1 MNTTEILKNIAQR
14 CGGDIYLGI
23 VGPVRVGKSTFIK
36 EFMEKAVIPYVNDE
50 YEKARMIDEL
60 PQAGVGKTIM
70 TTEPKFVPNNAATIE
85 FEDGF
90 TVNVRLVDCVGYV
103 IPEAKGYKDED
114 GIRMVRTPW
123 SEEAMPFNE
132 AAKIGTQKVI
142 QDHSTIGIVV
152 TTDGSISDLSR
163 EAYIEAEAEVIDE
176 LKSIGKPFIVIVNSN
191 DVNSLACKAVVDK
204 LKEKYEVP
212 VLAIAVNNMSENDV
226 HDILREALYEFPVS
240 EININMPQWIAV
252 LDDEH
257 WLKKSFNQ
265 TIQESMSSVEK
276 LKEVENIKD
285 VLNENEY
292 IDGSNIATIDTG
304 AGVVNVD
311 ITVKNGLY
319 NEILKEIIGVEIK
332 DKSELIAL
340 MQEYSKAKR
349 EYDTISSALKMVKQ
363 TGYGFASASLQ
374 DIELSKPE
382 IIKQGSRYGVKL
394 KAIAPSIH
402 MIKVDVES
410 SFEPIIGSKE
420 QSEELIRYLLRDEG
434 NDDGSIWESDIFGR
448 KLSDLIRDGL
458 NAKLSMIPEAAR
470 IRLQDILT
478 KLVNKGK
485 GNVIAIVL

>member
-36 EFMEKAVIPYVNDE
+36 EFMEKAVIPYVSDE
-50 YEKARMIDEL
+50 YEKQRMIDEL

-85 FEDGF
+85 FDDGF

-123 SEEAMPFNE
+123 NDEPVPFNE
-132 AAKIGTQKVI
+132 AAKTGTQKVI

-152 TTDGSISDLSR
+152 TTDGTISDLSR

-176 LKSIGKPFIVIVNSN
+176 LKAIGKPFIVVVNSA

-212 VLAIAVNNMSENDV
+212 VLAIAVNNMSEEDV

-252 LDDEH
+252 LNDEH
-257 WLKKSFNQ
+257 WLKRSFNE
-265 TIQESMSSVEK
+265 TIQESMSSVDR
-276 LKEVENIKD
+276 LREVENITEI
-285 VLNENEY
+285 LNQNEY
-292 IDGSNIATIDTG
+292 IESSNIATIDTG
-304 AGVVNVD
+304 QGIVNVD
-311 ITVKNGLY
+311 ITIKTGLY
-319 NEILKEIIGVEIK
+319 NEILKEIIGKDIK
-332 DKSELIAL
+332 DKAELISL
-340 MQEYSKAKR
+340 MQDYSKAKR
-349 EYDTISSALKMVKQ
+349 EYDAVASALKMVKQ

-374 DIELSKPE
+374 DIELSTPE
-382 IIKQGSRYGVKL
+382 VIKQGSRYGVKL

-420 QSEELIRYLLRDEG
+420 QSEELIRYLLRDAES
-434 NDDGSIWESDIFGR
+434 DDQSIWDSDIFGR

-470 IRLQDILT
+470 VRLQDILT

>member
-1 MNTTEILKNIAQR
+1 
-14 CGGDIYLGI
+14 
-23 VGPVRVGKSTFIK
+23 
-36 EFMEKAVIPYVNDE
+36 
-50 YEKARMIDEL
+50 
-60 PQAGVGKTIM
+60 
-70 TTEPKFVPNNAATIE
+70 
-85 FEDGF
+85 
-90 TVNVRLVDCVGYV
+90 
-103 IPEAKGYKDED
+103 
-114 GIRMVRTPW
+114 
-123 SEEAMPFNE
+123 
-132 AAKIGTQKVI
+132 
-142 QDHSTIGIVV
+142 
-152 TTDGSISDLSR
+152 
-163 EAYIEAEAEVIDE
+163 
-176 LKSIGKPFIVIVNSN
+176 
-191 DVNSLACKAVVDK
+191 
-204 LKEKYEVP
+204 
-212 VLAIAVNNMSENDV
+212 MSENDV

-265 TIQESMSSVEK
+265 TIQDSMSSVEK
-276 LKEVENIKD
+276 L
-285 VLNENEY
+285 NENEY
-292 IDGSNIATIDTG
+292 IDSSNIATIDTG

-311 ITVKNGLY
+311 ITIKNGLY

-434 NDDGSIWESDIFGR
+434 NDDGSIWDSDIFGR